1 MALKGMAN
9 VLSLHFIIKTVL
21 VKSFK
26 NVWMS
31 MSCVA
36 TKCIIAGLL
45 GGPGPGSEDL
55 LGALE
60 IRRQV
65 RSVLRYQA
73 ELHGMTSVLPPLLS
87 ERAQNCP
94 APTTTK
100 DLIR

>member
-9 VLSLHFIIKTVL
+9 FSSLHFIIKTVL

-36 TKCIIAGLL
+36 TKCVIAGLL
-45 GGPGPGSEDL
+45 GGSGSEDL

-94 APTTTK
+94 APYNNK
-100 DLIR
+100 G